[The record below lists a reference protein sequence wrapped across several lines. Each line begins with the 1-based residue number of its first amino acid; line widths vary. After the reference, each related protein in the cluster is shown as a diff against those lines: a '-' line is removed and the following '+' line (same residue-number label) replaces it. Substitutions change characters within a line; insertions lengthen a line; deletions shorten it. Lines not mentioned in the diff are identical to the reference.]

1 MNQPVNRT
9 AQSPLRQ
16 LYLWELYITDMSLAN
31 SQVDEIEHW
40 TGRLLAIAGV
50 LILIEAASGALSEGL
65 RGIPFAWLLTSMPF
79 GIGFVLLPLVL
90 LRSYQ
95 YLSDRTRISAVV
107 GVVLVAALPVGTIV
121 IVIWAIAADASG
133 LVPDVTVLPVRVDT
147 VFFTLLAVF
156 SSGVATFGLSL
167 LRYDPTRLL
176 GGSLLMFGS
185 AWSLP
190 LVVVGLSGVYPGWLS
205 PLVVASVA
213 TAMVAI
219 GYCFPLVEPE
229 SR

>member
-1 MNQPVNRT
+1 
-9 AQSPLRQ
+9 
-16 LYLWELYITDMSLAN
+16 MSLAS

-50 LILIEAASGALSEGL
+50 LILIEAASGVIGNSL
-65 RGIPFAWLLTSMPF
+65 RGIPFAWLLTSIPF

-95 YLSDRTRISAVV
+95 YLSDRTPTSAVV
-107 GVVLVAALPVGTIV
+107 GVALVAALPVGAVV
-121 IVIWAIAADASG
+121 IVAWAVAADASG
-133 LVPDVTVLPVRVDT
+133 IVPDVTVLPVSIDT
-147 VFFTLLAVF
+147 VFFALLAVF
-156 SSGVATFGLSL
+156 AGGIATFGLSL
-167 LRYDPTRLL
+167 LRYDRTRLL
-176 GGSLLMFGS
+176 GGALLMFGS
-185 AWSLP
+185 AWSFP

-205 PLVVASVA
+205 SLFVASVA
-213 TAMVAI
+213 TTMIAI

>member
-1 MNQPVNRT
+1 M
-9 AQSPLRQ
+9 A
-16 LYLWELYITDMSLAN
+16 LAS

-50 LILIEAASGALSEGL
+50 LIFIEAVSGALSDIL
-65 RGIPFAWLLTSMPF
+65 HGIPFAWLLTSVPF

-95 YLSDRTRISAVV
+95 YLSDRTPTAAVV
-107 GVVLVAALPVGTIV
+107 GVALVAALPVGSIAIV
-121 IVIWAIAADASG
+121 AWAVAADASG
-133 LVPDVTVLPVRVDT
+133 LVPDITVLPVRVDT

-156 SSGVATFGLSL
+156 AGGIATFGLSL
-167 LRYDPTRLL
+167 LRYDRARLL
-176 GGSLLMFGS
+176 GGSLLLFGS

-205 PLVVASVA
+205 PLLVASVA
-213 TAMVAI
+213 TAMIAT

-229 SR
+229 SQ

>member
-1 MNQPVNRT
+1 M
-9 AQSPLRQ
+9 A
-16 LYLWELYITDMSLAN
+16 LAS

-50 LILIEAASGALSEGL
+50 LIFIEATSGALSDIL
-65 RGIPFAWLLTSMPF
+65 REIPFAWLLKSIPF

-95 YLSDRTRISAVV
+95 YLSDRTPTSAAV
-107 GVVLVAALPVGTIV
+107 GVALVAALPVGSIAIV
-121 IVIWAIAADASG
+121 AWAVTADASG
-133 LVPDVTVLPVRVDT
+133 LVPDVTVLPVSVDT

-156 SSGVATFGLSL
+156 VGGIGTFGLSL
-167 LRYDPTRLL
+167 LRYDRTRLL
-176 GGSLLMFGS
+176 GGSLLMFGL

-190 LVVVGLSGVYPGWLS
+190 LVIVGLSGVYPEWLS
-205 PLVVASVA
+205 PLLVVSVA
-213 TAMVAI
+213 TAMIAI

-229 SR
+229 SQ

>member
-1 MNQPVNRT
+1 
-9 AQSPLRQ
+9 
-16 LYLWELYITDMSLAN
+16 MSLTS
-31 SQVDEIEHW
+31 SQVDEIEYW

-50 LILIEAASGALSEGL
+50 LILIEAASGAISESL
-65 RGIPFAWLLTSMPF
+65 RGIPFAWLLTSIPF

-95 YLSDRTRISAVV
+95 YLSDRTPTSAIV
-107 GVVLVAALPVGTIV
+107 GVALVAALPVGTVV
-121 IVIWAIAADASG
+121 IVAWAVAADASG
-133 LVPDVTVLPVRVDT
+133 LVPDVTVLPVRIDT

-156 SSGVATFGLSL
+156 AGGIATFGLSL
-167 LRYDPTRLL
+167 LRYDRTRLL
-176 GGSLLMFGS
+176 GGALLMFGS
-185 AWSLP
+185 AWNLP

-205 PLVVASVA
+205 PLLVASVA
-213 TAMVAI
+213 TTMIAI

>member
-1 MNQPVNRT
+1 M
-9 AQSPLRQ
+9 A
-16 LYLWELYITDMSLAN
+16 LA
-31 SQVDEIEHW
+31 SSHVAEMEHW
-40 TGRLLAIAGV
+40 TGRILAIAGV
-50 LILIEAASGALSEGL
+50 LILIEAASGTFSEIL
-65 RGIPFAWLLTSMPF
+65 RGIPFAWLLESIPF

-95 YLSDRTRISAVV
+95 YLSDRTPTSAVV
-107 GVVLVAALPVGTIV
+107 GVALVAALPVGSIAIV
-121 IVIWAIAADASG
+121 AWAVVADASG
-133 LVPDVTVLPVRVDT
+133 FVPDVTFLPVRVDT

-156 SSGVATFGLSL
+156 AGGIATFGLAL
-167 LRYDPTRLL
+167 LRYDRTRLL
-176 GGSLLMFGS
+176 GGSLLLFGS

-205 PLVVASVA
+205 PLLVASVA
-213 TAMVAI
+213 TAMIAI

>member
-1 MNQPVNRT
+1 
-9 AQSPLRQ
+9 
-16 LYLWELYITDMSLAN
+16 MSLTS
-31 SQVDEIEHW
+31 SQVDGIEHW

-50 LILIEAASGALSEGL
+50 LILIEATSGAISKSL
-65 RGIPFAWLLTSMPF
+65 RGIPFAWLLTSIPF

-95 YLSDRTRISAVV
+95 YLSDRTPTSAIV
-107 GVVLVAALPVGTIV
+107 GVALVAALPVGAVV
-121 IVIWAIAADASG
+121 IVAWAVAADASG
-133 LVPDVTVLPVRVDT
+133 IVPDVTVLPVKIDT

-156 SSGVATFGLSL
+156 AGGIATFGLSL
-167 LRYDPTRLL
+167 LRYDRTRLL
-176 GGSLLMFGS
+176 GGALLMFGS

-205 PLVVASVA
+205 PLLVASVA
-213 TAMVAI
+213 TTMIAI

>member
-1 MNQPVNRT
+1 
-9 AQSPLRQ
+9 
-16 LYLWELYITDMSLAN
+16 MSLTS

-50 LILIEAASGALSEGL
+50 LILIEAASGAISESL
-65 RGIPFAWLLTSMPF
+65 REVPFAWLLTSIPF

-95 YLSDRTRISAVV
+95 YLSDRTPTSAVV
-107 GVVLVAALPVGTIV
+107 GVALVAALPVGAVV
-121 IVIWAIAADASG
+121 IVAWAVAADTSG
-133 LVPDVTVLPVRVDT
+133 IVPDVTVLPVSIDT

-156 SSGVATFGLSL
+156 AGGIATFGLSL
-167 LRYDPTRLL
+167 LRYDRTRLL
-176 GGSLLMFGS
+176 GGALLMFGS

-190 LVVVGLSGVYPGWLS
+190 MVIVGLSGVYPEWLS
-205 PLVVASVA
+205 PLFVASVA
-213 TAMVAI
+213 TTMIAI

>member
-1 MNQPVNRT
+1 
-9 AQSPLRQ
+9 
-16 LYLWELYITDMSLAN
+16 MSLTS
-31 SQVDEIEHW
+31 SQGDEIEHW

-50 LILIEAASGALSEGL
+50 LILIEAASGAISESL
-65 RGIPFAWLLTSMPF
+65 RGIPFSWLLTSIPF

-95 YLSDRTRISAVV
+95 YLSDRTPTSAIV
-107 GVVLVAALPVGTIV
+107 GVALVAALPVGTVV
-121 IVIWAIAADASG
+121 IVAWAVAANASG
-133 LVPDVTVLPVRVDT
+133 MVPDVTVLPVSIDI

-156 SSGVATFGLSL
+156 AGGIATFGLSL
-167 LRYDPTRLL
+167 LRYDRTRLL
-176 GGSLLMFGS
+176 GGALLVFGS

-205 PLVVASVA
+205 PLLVTSVA
-213 TAMVAI
+213 TTMIAI

>member
-1 MNQPVNRT
+1 M
-9 AQSPLRQ
+9 A
-16 LYLWELYITDMSLAN
+16 LAS

-50 LILIEAASGALSEGL
+50 LIFIEADSGALSDIL
-65 RGIPFAWLLTSMPF
+65 HGIPFAWLLTSVPF

-95 YLSDRTRISAVV
+95 YLSDRTPTAAVV
-107 GVVLVAALPVGTIV
+107 GVVLVAALPVGSIAIV
-121 IVIWAIAADASG
+121 AWAVAADATG
-133 LVPDVTVLPVRVDT
+133 LVPAVTVLPVRVDT

-156 SSGVATFGLSL
+156 AGGIATFGLSL
-167 LRYDPTRLL
+167 LRDDRTRLL
-176 GGSLLMFGS
+176 GGSLLMFGV

-190 LVVVGLSGVYPGWLS
+190 LVVVGLSGVYPRWLS
-205 PLVVASVA
+205 PLLIAAVA
-213 TAMVAI
+213 TAMIAI

-229 SR
+229 SQ

>member
-1 MNQPVNRT
+1 
-9 AQSPLRQ
+9 
-16 LYLWELYITDMSLAN
+16 MSLTS

-50 LILIEAASGALSEGL
+50 LILIEAASGAISESL
-65 RGIPFAWLLTSMPF
+65 RGIPFAWLLTSIPF

-95 YLSDRTRISAVV
+95 YLSDRTPTSAIV
-107 GVVLVAALPVGTIV
+107 GVALVAALPVGAVV
-121 IVIWAIAADASG
+121 IVAWAVAADASSI
-133 LVPDVTVLPVRVDT
+133 VPDVTVLPVKIDT

-156 SSGVATFGLSL
+156 AGGIATFGLSL
-167 LRYDPTRLL
+167 LRYDRTRLL
-176 GGSLLMFGS
+176 GGALLMFGS

-205 PLVVASVA
+205 PLLVASVA
-213 TAMVAI
+213 TTMIAI

>member
-1 MNQPVNRT
+1 
-9 AQSPLRQ
+9 
-16 LYLWELYITDMSLAN
+16 MSLAS

-50 LILIEAASGALSEGL
+50 LILIEAASGALSLPE
-65 RGIPFAWLLTSMPF
+65 IPFAWLLTSIPF

-95 YLSDRTRISAVV
+95 YLSDRTPTAAVV
-107 GVVLVAALPVGTIV
+107 GVALVAALPVGTVV
-121 IVIWAIAADASG
+121 IVAWAVAAEASG
-133 LVPDVTVLPVRVDT
+133 LVPDVTALPFRIDT

-156 SSGVATFGLSL
+156 AGGIATFGFSL
-167 LRYDPTRLL
+167 LQHARTRLL

-205 PLVVASVA
+205 PLLVTAVA
-213 TAMVAI
+213 TAMMAI
-219 GYCFPLVEPE
+219 GYCFPLAQPE
-229 SR
+229 RP